1 MSSSSEKGKLGGKK
15 LSANEQLLA
24 LQDVL
29 TLGVSELQLAA
40 WRLGDHWITMS
51 TGTNQEKRGAKEAY
65 VKVKVEVATL
75 EAEVEELKD
84 VLQVLKASKADKEAL
99 EDGDINSILFASAGS
114 GGGGSGGGAGPS
126 KSSLSGVDSGG
137 NCEVTFKSKARLKS
151 VLKLDVET
159 STSVWEVINFISNFE
174 IKMRS
179 HKVSKGDQKIYLL
192 EALKPGVVRVLD
204 MRGVDNSS
212 MDELFEEVRR
222 KVLGYNYLNLILDD
236 WQRVF
241 QKEEERVVDFKVWVC
256 TYLQCAWDR
265 HGAKTGGPK
274 VDYSR
279 VEKEISKDSG

>member
-1 MSSSSEKGKLGGKK
+1 MSSSSKKGKLGGKK
-15 LSANEQLLA
+15 LSADKQLLA
-24 LQDVL
+24 LQDAL

-40 WRLGDHWITMS
+40 QRLGDHWIMMS

-65 VKVKVEVATL
+65 AKVKVEVATL

-114 GGGGSGGGAGPS
+114 GGGGSRGGVGPS
-126 KSSLSGVDSGG
+126 KSSLSGADSGG

-151 VLKLDVET
+151 VPKLDVEK

-192 EALKPGVVRVLD
+192 EALKPGVVRALD
-204 MRGVDNSS
+204 MRGVDNSL

-222 KVLGYNYLNLILDD
+222 KVLGYN
-236 WQRVF
+236 
-241 QKEEERVVDFKVWVC
+241 
-256 TYLQCAWDR
+256 
-265 HGAKTGGPK
+265 
-274 VDYSR
+274 
-279 VEKEISKDSG
+279 

>member
-1 MSSSSEKGKLGGKK
+1 MSSLSKKGKLGGKK
-15 LSANEQLLA
+15 LSTNKQLLA
-24 LQDVL
+24 LQDAL

-40 WRLGDHWITMS
+40 RRLGDHQIKMS

-65 VKVKVEVATL
+65 AKVKVEVTTL

-99 EDGDINSILFASAGS
+99 EGGDINSILFASAGS
-114 GGGGSGGGAGPS
+114 GGGGSGGGVGLS
-126 KSSLSGVDSGG
+126 KLSSSGADLGG
-137 NCEVTFKSKARLKS
+137 NREVTFKSKARLKS
-151 VLKLDVET
+151 VPKLDVET

-179 HKVSKGDQKIYLL
+179 HKMSKGDQKIYLL
-192 EALKPGVVRVLD
+192 EALKPGVVRALD

-212 MDELFEEVRR
+212 MDKLFEEVRR

-241 QKEEERVVDFKVWVC
+241 QKEEERVVDFKVQVC
-256 TYLQCAWDR
+256 TYLRALGID
-265 HGAKTGGPK
+265 
-274 VDYSR
+274 V
-279 VEKEISKDSG
+279 V